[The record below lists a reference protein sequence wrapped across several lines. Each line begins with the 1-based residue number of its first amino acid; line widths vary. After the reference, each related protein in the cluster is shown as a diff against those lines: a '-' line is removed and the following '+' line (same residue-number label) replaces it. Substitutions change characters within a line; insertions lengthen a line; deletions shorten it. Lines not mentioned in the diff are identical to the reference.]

1 MSNYNEGSTFD
12 RDDNAL
18 VAEST
23 GVRGAGVPSA
33 NPDDVGETTPGIADT
48 TAGAVDAA
56 DAEFAASGGTSE
68 LDADASAAESADDS
82 GPSEPDDRF
91 VDDQSSTVGAGGSG
105 GTAAAST
112 SPDADQ
118 VGAASRLQPETQGI
132 DAIYAELG
140 DEGQGDLSPEDQ
152 M

>member
-1 MSNYNEGSTFD
+1 MSNYNDGSTFD

-18 VAEST
+18 VADLT
-23 GVRGAGVPSA
+23 GARGAGVPGA
-33 NPDDVGETTPGIADT
+33 NPDDVGETTPAIADT

-68 LDADASAAESADDS
+68 LDADAAAAAAVDDT

-91 VDDQSSTVGAGGSG
+91 DDDGSHTVGAGGSG

-118 VGAASRLQPETQGI
+118 VGAASLLQPETQGI

-140 DEGQGDLSPEDQ
+140 DEGQGDLAPEDQ
-152 M
+152 I

>member
-18 VAEST
+18 VGEST
-23 GVRGAGVPSA
+23 GVRGAGVPSG
-33 NPDDVGETTPGIADT
+33 NPDDVGETTPSIADT
-48 TAGAVDAA
+48 TVGAVDAA
-56 DAEFAASGGTSE
+56 DAEFAASGGESIS
-68 LDADASAAESADDS
+68 DAAADAGSVDT

-91 VDDQSSTVGAGGSG
+91 DDDGSPTVGVGGSG
-105 GTAAAST
+105 GTAAAFT
-112 SPDADQ
+112 SPDSEE
-118 VGAASRLQPETQGI
+118 VGTSSALQPETQGD

-152 M
+152 I